1 MQELMVRAR
10 VMPGRIE
17 FNEEEVK
24 EQLALRME
32 LYKGDIVTP
41 QNKAER
47 KKDIAVLRKLKKH
60 VEDRRKEIK
69 QEWQVPYME
78 FERKVKECLALIDE
92 PVLLLDGQVKE
103 LEDQERLRRKRWIE
117 ERFALMAGEL
127 TEWLTLDQIYEVR
140 WENVSSSAKKVE
152 EELTKKLG
160 EIRAALATLQL
171 SVSDVAAEAVERYK
185 LDLNLTA
192 ALAYINQYEAQKA
205 RIHEAEETRRRKE
218 EEERLERERQR
229 IREEERARIREE
241 EMIRQA
247 ARQEVVREIKQP
259 ISDEIVKNAKVTA
272 VYTISAKPEQLEEL
286 EMALDSLG
294 ITWSRKK
301 L

>member
-10 VMPGRIE
+10 VMPGKIE

-41 QNKAER
+41 QNKADR
-47 KKDIAVLRKLKKH
+47 KRDIAVLRKLKKH

-69 QEWQVPYME
+69 QEWQAPYME
-78 FERKVKECLALIDE
+78 FEKKVKECLALIDE
-92 PVLLLDGQVKE
+92 PILLLDGQVKE

-117 ERFALMAGEL
+117 ERFTLLAGDL
-127 TEWLTLDQIYEVR
+127 AEWLVLDQIYDTR
-140 WENVSSSAKKVE
+140 WENASSSAKKVE
-152 EELTKKLG
+152 EELSKKLG
-160 EIRAALATLQL
+160 EIRATLATFQM
-171 SVSDVAAEAVERYK
+171 SVSDVAEEAAERYK

-205 RIHEAEETRRRKE
+205 RIREAEESKRRKE

-229 IREEERARIREE
+229 IREEERARVREE
-241 EMIRQA
+241 EQIRQS
-247 ARQEVVREIKQP
+247 ARQEVVQEIRRP
-259 ISDEIVKNAKVTA
+259 ISDGIVKDARVTA
-272 VYTISAKPEQLEEL
+272 VYTVSADPGQLEEL

-294 ITWSRKK
+294 ITWSRKE